1 MLISV
6 NPATGAEWARHAEL
20 SPEELDRALVRA
32 QSAFENWAVTPLD
45 LRLDRLIAL
54 ATAIEARREPLAI
67 LAVREM
73 GKRLSEARAELDK
86 CALLCR
92 HLAKEASCHLAD
104 EPVAT
109 EAQKSLVRYAP
120 LGPLLGI
127 MPWNFP
133 YWQVFRF
140 AAPALAA
147 GNTILLKHAPNVTG
161 VACEIETLFREAG
174 FGEGVFQSLRIPVDQ
189 TARVIADFRVRGVSL
204 TGSPRAGRA
213 VAATAGEHL
222 KKCVLELGGSD
233 PWIIL
238 ADADVEAAIQAGIT
252 ARFQNGGQSCIAAK
266 RFLVDE
272 RIYDRFLEG
281 FVAGVRALNPGD
293 PLDPRTTLAPL
304 AREDL
309 REVLHAQVEEAR
321 ASGAGIPTG
330 GRLLEGPGFFYAPT
344 VVTDIAFGMRVFREE
359 VFGPAALIFRF
370 RDEREA
376 LTLAGA
382 TPYGLGASIWSRDRA
397 RAEKL
402 AQALPSGMV
411 FVNAPVRSDP
421 RLPFG
426 GIRDSGFGREL
437 GISGSREFVNVRT
450 IWIA

>member
-20 SPEELDRALVRA
+20 SPEELEHALQRAGAV
-32 QSAFENWAVTPLD
+32 FEGWARTPLD
-45 LRLDRLIAL
+45 LRLDRLTAL
-54 ATAIEARREPLAI
+54 AHAIEIRRESLAV

-73 GKRLSEARAELDK
+73 GKRISEAQAELDK
-86 CALLCR
+86 CVLLCR
-92 HLAKEASCHLAD
+92 HLVKEVPHSLAD

-109 EAQKSLVRYAP
+109 EAQSSFVRYAP

-174 FGEGVFQSLRIPVDQ
+174 FPEGVFQTLRIPVEH

-204 TGSPRAGRA
+204 TGSTRAGRA
-213 VAATAGEHL
+213 VAAAAGEHL

-233 PWIIL
+233 PWIIF

-252 ARFQNGGQSCIAAK
+252 ARFQNAGQSCIAAK
-266 RFLVDE
+266 RFLVDM

-281 FVAGVRALNPGD
+281 FIAGVRALNPGD

-304 AREDL
+304 ARQDL
-309 REVLHAQVEEAR
+309 REVLHAQVEEAHT
-321 ASGAGIPTG
+321 AGAGIPTG
-330 GRLLEGPGFFYAPT
+330 GGLLDGPGFFYAPT
-344 VVTDIAFGMRVFREE
+344 VVTGITPGMRVFREE
-359 VFGPAALIFRF
+359 VFGPAALVFKV

-376 LTLAGA
+376 LSLAGA
-382 TPYGLGASIWSRDRA
+382 TPYGLGASIWSRDHERA
-397 RAEKL
+397 GTL

-437 GISGSREFVNVRT
+437 GVWGIREFVNART